1 MGGGCV
7 VVELKAENISKI
19 IVTLPV
25 SIVIGNER
33 ITGFLNGTLDAD
45 DVTTVITNKKE
56 KIKIED

>member
-1 MGGGCV
+1 V

-56 KIKIED
+56 KVKIEE